1 MPKDTSFFGPQATAV
16 KRFPRSYPR
25 YTVPSRVGRQRST
38 GNTKAAVLLM
48 RVLRSLQ
55 NTSPGAFS

>member
-1 MPKDTSFFGPQATAV
+1 MPKDTSFFGPQASAA

-25 YTVPSRVGRQRST
+25 CRAPARVGRQKST
-38 GNTKAAVLLM
+38 GSSKAAVLLM
-48 RVLRSLQ
+48 RVLRSLR